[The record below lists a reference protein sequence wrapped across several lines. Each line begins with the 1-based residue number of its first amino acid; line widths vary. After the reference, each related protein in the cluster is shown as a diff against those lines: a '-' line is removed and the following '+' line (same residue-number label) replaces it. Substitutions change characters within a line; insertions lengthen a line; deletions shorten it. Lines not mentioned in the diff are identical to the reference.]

1 VDYARERG
9 IKCFGWYIRSAI
21 QDPKVLQQNLDICQR
36 AGLAGL
42 KIDFFDHENKEV
54 IDLYEMFAKA
64 TAERKMMVDFH
75 GANKPT
81 GLERT
86 YPNIV
91 GVEGIRGMEFFPPY
105 AQHDVVLPFTR
116 MLAGMGDYTPTHFG
130 SRLADTTWA
139 HQVANA
145 VILQSPLL
153 VYAAHPVNMLANPS
167 VDVLKSIPSYWDETV
182 VLPVSEIRQ
191 VAAFARRKGDVWFLA
206 ITNGSTARNVRV
218 DLSAF
223 LGRGAQ
229 APGGRAASFHA
240 TLLRDTVEAAALKI
254 EHLTLAPS
262 DSLSVDLNSGG
273 GFVARIER

>member
-1 VDYARERG
+1 MCNRVG
-9 IKCFGWYIRSAI
+9 
-21 QDPKVLQQNLDICQR
+21 V
-36 AGLAGL
+36 AGV
-42 KIDFFDHENKEV
+42 KIDFFDHEHKEV
-54 IDLYEMFAKA
+54 VDLYETMAKA
-64 TAERKMMVDFH
+64 GAEHKLLVDFH

-91 GVEGIRGMEFFPPY
+91 GIEGIRGMEFFPPY

-153 VYAAHPVNMLANPS
+153 VYAAHPVNMLANPTAE
-167 VDVLKSIPSYWDETV
+167 VLKSIPSYWDETV
-182 VLPVSEIRQ
+182 VLPVSEIRE
-191 VAAFARRKGDVWFLA
+191 VAAFARRSGDTWFLA
-206 ITNGSTARNVRV
+206 ITNGSTARNVRI

-223 LGRGAQ
+223 LGRVPQ
-229 APGGRAASFHA
+229 QGGRAASYHA
-240 TLLRDTVEAAALKI
+240 TLIRDAGEAAAVKM
-254 EHLTLAPS
+254 EHVTLGAS
-262 DSLSVDLNSGG
+262 DGLWVDLHSGG
-273 GFVARIER
+273 GFVARFKR

>member
-1 VDYARERG
+1 MCSRTGV
-9 IKCFGWYIRSAI
+9 
-21 QDPKVLQQNLDICQR
+21 
-36 AGLAGL
+36 AGV

-54 IDLYEMFAKA
+54 IDLYEMMAKA
-64 TAERKMMVDFH
+64 AAEHKLLVDFH

-91 GVEGIRGMEFFPPY
+91 GIEGIRGMEFSGPY
-105 AQHDVVLPFTR
+105 AQHDVTLPFTR
-116 MLAGMGDYTPTHFG
+116 MLAGMGDYTPVNFG

-153 VYAAHPVNMLANPS
+153 VYAADPVNMLANPT

-182 VLPVSEIRQ
+182 ALPVSEIRQ
-191 VAAFARRKGDVWFLA
+191 VAAFARRSGNTWFVA
-206 ITNGSTARNVRV
+206 ITNGPYARNVRI

-223 LGRGAQ
+223 LGRGA
-229 APGGRAASFHA
+229 PRGDSFHA
-240 TLLRDTVEAAALKI
+240 TLIRDAVEAAAVKI
-254 EHLTLAPS
+254 EHLTVSSS
-262 DSLSVDLNSGG
+262 DPLSVNLSSGG
-273 GFVARIER
+273 GFVAMIKR